1 MLARKGVSP
10 LVATAL
16 LIAIAISAALIVS
29 SWLIPFVRD
38 TTKDIEKKN
47 DIDCSYA
54 SVYVREI
61 RYDCALQK
69 AYLLVENNGDI
80 KLNGFK
86 VNVLYGNASSATYS
100 VGSSL
105 EPGVRTTMATKIE
118 GGDFTQMVFFPI
130 ECPSR
135 GDTISASNLIKE
147 SC

>member
-1 MLARKGVSP
+1 MLAGKGVSP

-29 SWLIPFVRD
+29 AWLIPFVRD
-38 TTKDIEKKN
+38 TTRDIERKN

-61 RYDCALQK
+61 RYNCALGK
-69 AYLLVENNGDI
+69 AFLLVENNGDV

-86 VNVLYGNASSATYS
+86 MNVLYGDASSATYP

-105 EPGVRTTMATKIE
+105 EPGVRTTMATKME
-118 GGDFTQMVFFPI
+118 GDDFSQVVFFPI
-130 ECPSR
+130 ECPAR
-135 GDTISASNLIKE
+135 GDTISASNVIKE

>member
-61 RYDCALQK
+61 RYNCALGK
-69 AYLLVENNGDI
+69 AYLLVENNGDV

-86 VNVLYGNASSATYS
+86 VNMLYGDSSATYS

-105 EPGVRTTMATKIE
+105 DPGVRTTMATKIE
-118 GGDFTQMVFFPI
+118 QGDFTQMVFFPV
-130 ECPSR
+130 ECPAR
-135 GDTISASNLIKE
+135 GDTISASNVIKE